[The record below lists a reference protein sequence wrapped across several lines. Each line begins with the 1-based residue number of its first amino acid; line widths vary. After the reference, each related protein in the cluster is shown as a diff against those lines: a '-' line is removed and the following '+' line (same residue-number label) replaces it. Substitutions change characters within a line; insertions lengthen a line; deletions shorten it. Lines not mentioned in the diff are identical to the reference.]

1 MNTNNIKSFAQQARL
16 LLLEGVRQRLMY
28 WGFDA
33 KGNNSETLETT
44 HGGYIFR
51 GEIHT
56 DSTVPEKWNALR
68 KRLTDKQSVNDV
80 IEEAAYTWFNRLMA
94 IKILEE
100 NQYLDPT
107 LQFAEGVHTP
117 MLVQNAKQGNHTI
130 TSTTNRNLLIDLL
143 KENQEEQAFA
153 LLITNLCN
161 KNRLLHDVFGRINDY
176 TELLLPQN
184 ILQKDGLIDL
194 INNGHIEKENYQE
207 VELIGWLYQFYI
219 SDKKAEVS
227 AGFKKNIKAR
237 AEDIPAAT
245 QFFTPKWIVKYMVE
259 NTVGKIYLDYETD
272 SDLRSKMKYLVEQGV
287 DDRDQGLESSDSP
300 LTPHPLPL
308 INDITELTLLDPACG
323 SGHILVTGF
332 ELLFE
337 MYLEV
342 GYTARNAVNNILEHN
357 LFGLDIDDRAMQ
369 LARFAVLL
377 KGAELLKGNGSGSSI
392 SREFMTNPS
401 LIPHVYSFPEKQSFE
416 SEELQSF
423 LGADGQQYS
432 AELRDALTLLNQGKN
447 IGSALKI
454 DLSDEAVNCLEKQYN
469 DWQQKQQTSAL
480 DIQELDI
487 WNRLQPMLDVLIV
500 LAKKY
505 SAVVA
510 NPPYMGPRA
519 MNNEL
524 KTHIDKNYPLTKSDL
539 FAVFIEVCLQLTKDI
554 GLMSMI
560 NQESWLFNY
569 SYRFIRKNLSQD
581 KKIESL
587 LHLGTRAFDEVSG
600 EKVRS
605 VAFVI
610 ANKKPKS
617 SGTYFRL
624 TDYNTTIKKK
634 TAFLSRKN
642 IYKNVDQSRFKEI
655 EGTPYAYW
663 ISSKV
668 LSLFKNY
675 NSLDKYSSPRKGNST
690 SDNKRFLRL
699 WYEVDFNNCALN
711 YSSITQALESAK
723 KWIPYNKG
731 GGQKKWYGYNDYL
744 IDWTDNG
751 KPIREIPTA
760 VVTNEKYYMKPG
772 LTWSAISGKTFGLRY
787 FNKGF
792 IFDNN
797 GCCLFDLENNKN
809 YIAGLLNSKVFFY
822 IIGQLNPALAFHPGD
837 VKKFPVILEKK
848 SIDTIANYYISKKDW
863 DSRETSWDFEQSPL
877 INQSSS
883 LKDSYKQWE
892 KDVTND
898 FFQLHANEEE
908 LNRIFIDIYGLQD
921 ELTPE
926 VALKDITILQDELDR
941 KALDEL
947 EPIFREQGKE
957 AVSLPIDKAEI
968 ISQFISYAIG
978 VFMGRYRLDKP
989 GLNIAHPN
997 PTEEETK
1004 EYLVIRD
1011 KGLGA
1016 TAQELILNYIRNEY
1030 PEFSRSVGL
1039 AKSDELNSRS
1049 VSYNS
1054 NISERGDVWAES
1066 SIEEGGSIYPE
1077 QHSRGTSTRDQR
1089 VSSLSENSEG
1099 FSSRSRD
1106 TIGNSSSAKL
1116 SSTRQDETTDDANNR
1131 NIKNAEWVKQQAES
1145 LMQELGIREQG
1156 LVSEHSLTPNPSFLT
1171 SIKIDEDG
1179 IIPLMGRDCAFPDD
1193 ALNRTTDLVNA
1204 VWGEGSLTENIN
1216 FIHNALGMDLHSW
1229 LTERF
1234 WNYHISGKMYKK
1246 KPIYWLFSSNAR
1258 RPQNAA
1264 FKVLVYMH
1272 RMDRYTISKI
1282 QRNYLYPHQEYI
1294 SGKIERLVANEA
1306 NLSRE
1311 DLKLL
1316 ELLRKWE
1323 IECRDYN
1330 EVLKELAYKEIEFDL
1345 DDGVT
1350 QNYKLFEGAVAIIK

>member
-68 KRLTDKQSVNDV
+68 KKITDKQSVNDV

-161 KNRLLHDVFGRINDY
+161 KNKLLHDVFGRINDY

-194 INNGHIEKENYQE
+194 INNGHIEKEDYQE

-219 SDKKAEVS
+219 SDKKDEVF
-227 AGFKKNIKAR
+227 AGFKKNKKAR

-245 QFFTPKWIVKYMVE
+245 QIFTPKWIVKYMVE

-272 SDLRSKMKYLVEQGV
+272 SALRSNMKYLVENESDQNSTPII
-287 DDRDQGLESSDSP
+287 DD
-300 LTPHPLPL
+300 
-308 INDITELTLLDPACG
+308 INELTLLDPACG

-337 MYLEV
+337 MYMEA
-342 GYTARNAVNNILEHN
+342 GYTARNAVANILKHN
-357 LFGLDIDDRAMQ
+357 LYGLDIDDRAMQ

-377 KGAELLKGNGSGSSI
+377 KGAELLKGNGNGSSI

-401 LIPHVYSFPEKQSFE
+401 LIPNIYSFPEEQTFE

-423 LGADGQQYS
+423 LGANGQHYS

-454 DLSDEAVNCLEKQYN
+454 DLSDEAIICIEKQYN
-469 DWQQKQQTSAL
+469 NWQQKQEASTL
-480 DIQELDI
+480 DIQQTDI
-487 WNRLQPMLDVLIV
+487 WNRLQPMLVVLIV

-510 NPPYMGPRA
+510 NPPYMGQKS
-519 MNNEL
+519 MNEDL
-524 KTHIDKNYPLTKSDL
+524 KKYVNKHYPTTKSDL
-539 FAVFIEVCLQLTKDI
+539 MTVFIEAFPLYTKEKGKYSFIVPPSWMFLSSFEKLRNQILTTQSLD
-554 GLMSMI
+554 
-560 NQESWLFNY
+560 
-569 SYRFIRKNLSQD
+569 
-581 KKIESL
+581 SL
-587 LHLGTRAFDEVSG
+587 LHLSRGIFGADFGSMAT
-600 EKVRS
+600 
-605 VAFVI
+605 VI
-610 ANKKPKS
+610 TNSYNEDSK
-617 SGTYFRL
+617 GTYFRL
-624 TDYNTTIKKK
+624 VERTFQEFYQGHLDELFLKAIEDNCFKYDFKQYSKENINLVHSEDGLQLFYPNVPQTNFSKIPGSPIAYWVSENYISKFDEFDSVDNNIDVKQGLATGNNDRFLKRWFEVSNKNTIKE
-634 TAFLSRKN
+634 A
-642 IYKNVDQSRFKEI
+642 D
-655 EGTPYAYW
+655 
-663 ISSKV
+663 
-668 LSLFKNY
+668 
-675 NSLDKYSSPRKGNST
+675 
-690 SDNKRFLRL
+690 
-699 WYEVDFNNCALN
+699 
-711 YSSITQALESAK
+711 SIDSAHK
-723 KWIPYNKG
+723 SGVTWFPYNKG
-731 GGQKKWYGYNDYL
+731 GGYRKWYGNQYFLIAFDENNFNILAKQGNNLPSRQYYFKEAITWSDVSSGTFACRYSPEGFVFDVKGSSGFTSDYL
-744 IDWTDNG
+744 
-751 KPIREIPTA
+751 
-760 VVTNEKYYMKPG
+760 YYK
-772 LTWSAISGKTFGLRY
+772 
-787 FNKGF
+787 
-792 IFDNN
+792 
-797 GCCLFDLENNKN
+797 
-809 YIAGLLNSKVFFY
+809 IALLNSHFSTNTLFV
-822 IIGQLNPALAFHPGD
+822 LNPTMSYQVGNIKTIPYKFS
-837 VKKFPVILEKK
+837 KKDEPIISAYTKVAV
-848 SIDTIANYYISKKDW
+848 DISKSDW
-863 DSRETSWDFEQSPL
+863 DSRETSWDFECSPL
-877 INQSSS
+877 LNNSLSLSSA
-883 LKDSYKQWE
+883 YKQWR
-892 KDVTND
+892 KNVTEY

-941 KALDEL
+941 NALDQI

-957 AVSLPIDKAEI
+957 AVSLPIDKAEV

-997 PTEEETK
+997 PTEEETASY
-1004 EYLVIRD
+1004 EYN
-1011 KGLGA
+1011 G
-1016 TAQELILNYIRNEY
+1016 
-1030 PEFSRSVGL
+1030 
-1039 AKSDELNSRS
+1039 
-1049 VSYNS
+1049 
-1054 NISERGDVWAES
+1054 
-1066 SIEEGGSIYPE
+1066 
-1077 QHSRGTSTRDQR
+1077 H
-1089 VSSLSENSEG
+1089 
-1099 FSSRSRD
+1099 
-1106 TIGNSSSAKL
+1106 TIN
-1116 SSTRQDETTDDANNR
+1116 
-1131 NIKNAEWVKQQAES
+1131 
-1145 LMQELGIREQG
+1145 
-1156 LVSEHSLTPNPSFLT
+1156 
-1171 SIKIDEDG
+1171 IDEDG

-1193 ALNRTTDLVNA
+1193 ALNRVTDLVHA
-1204 VWGEGSLTENIN
+1204 IWGEGSLTENIN
-1216 FIHNALGMDLHSW
+1216 FIHNALGMDLHRW

-1294 SGKIERLVANEA
+1294 SGEIERLVANEA
-1306 NLSRE
+1306 NLSRD
-1311 DLKLL
+1311 DLKQL
-1316 ELLRKWE
+1316 EQLRKWE

-1330 EVLKELAYKEIEFDL
+1330 EVLKELANKEIEFDL

-1350 QNYKLFEGAVAIIK
+1350 ENYKLFEGAVANI